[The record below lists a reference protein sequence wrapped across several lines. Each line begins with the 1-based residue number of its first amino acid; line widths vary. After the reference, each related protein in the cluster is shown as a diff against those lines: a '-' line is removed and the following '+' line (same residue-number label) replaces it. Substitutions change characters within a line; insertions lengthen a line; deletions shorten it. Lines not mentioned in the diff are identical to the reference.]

1 LDCLVMNGPARCRR
15 QEMRDL
21 RRNSSLSYM
30 LLSSWDGRRSKRGV
44 STSDDKSISRD
55 LAVSEDLVRWE

>member
-1 LDCLVMNGPARCRR
+1 
-15 QEMRDL
+15 MRDL